1 MRIQKTSLGHRF
13 TKSEIPGNYS
23 HADLD
28 HDAQPIAERLQ
39 TEPCQERETL
49 RMADSCGDFQRL
61 KTEPCVAMKLDEL
74 KPTRGENLRKNMG
87 KLGGRSGSGSAHL
100 FVDGMASKPSNFFRL
115 IINRHKPQLW
125 QTKITPE
132 LYLLFEYRFGS
143 IKGP

>member
-1 MRIQKTSLGHRF
+1 
-13 TKSEIPGNYS
+13 
-23 HADLD
+23 
-28 HDAQPIAERLQ
+28 
-39 TEPCQERETL
+39 
-49 RMADSCGDFQRL
+49 MADSCGDFQRL